1 MLLWLAVMIHLN
13 LTLVL
18 IFSPT
23 QEVGMVLPFKSML
36 EMVPLVGE
44 ILSVEQ
50 ALTTSQESPRI
61 LRVTTRI
68 RDGLQVRH

>member
-1 MLLWLAVMIHLN
+1 
-13 LTLVL
+13 
-18 IFSPT
+18 
-23 QEVGMVLPFKSML
+23 MVLRFKSML